1 MSEQIIQELIILF
14 KILEENNYN
23 IHSLKITLPDKKVIV
38 VK

>member
-14 KILEENNYN
+14 KMLEENNYN
-23 IHSLKITLPDKKVIV
+23 VDSLKITLPNKKVIV